1 MFINTCR
8 LQLQS
13 TNLGFVRLSHSKE
26 MLVLE
31 APSPHRVLYEAL
43 SPFGERHC
51 ALPSLPS
58 SLLFI
63 SEFKLYLLR
72 KINSDHA

>member
-43 SPFGERHC
+43 SPLGERHG
-51 ALPSLPS
+51 ALPS